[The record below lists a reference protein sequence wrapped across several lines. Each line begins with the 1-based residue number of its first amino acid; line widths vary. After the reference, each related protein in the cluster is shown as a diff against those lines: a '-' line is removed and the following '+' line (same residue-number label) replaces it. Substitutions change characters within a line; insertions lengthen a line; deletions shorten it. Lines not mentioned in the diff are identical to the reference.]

1 MKRRGFLG
9 IVGGAAVAGPSIAK
23 EVVASLPTG
32 LGSAS
37 IPMPSM
43 GYFSQQGLSAAA
55 TTIGSEHSWRLRE
68 IAEIK
73 RFLTGELTDEEKE
86 SRNRQRLYR
95 REQVINQNV
104 ACLQSVSG
112 SRKLAIYGRRM
123 ELHGEEME
131 RVERQQR
138 LHWLLRQD

>member
-23 EVVASLPTG
+23 EVVASLPAG
-32 LGSAS
+32 LVAPSV
-37 IPMPSM
+37 PMTTL
-43 GYFSQQGLSAAA
+43 GYSSGKGLVC
-55 TTIGSEHSWRLRE
+55 TTEPGSEHSWRLQE

-73 RFLTGELTDEEKE
+73 RFLTGELSDEEKE

>member
-9 IVGGAAVAGPSIAK
+9 IIGGAAVAGPSIAK
-23 EVVASLPTG
+23 DVVASLPTG
-32 LGSAS
+32 LTTAS
-37 IPMPSM
+37 PPMASM
-43 GYFSQQGLSAAA
+43 GYFSGQGLAKAA
-55 TTIGSEHSWRLRE
+55 TTIGSENSWRLQE

-123 ELHGEEME
+123 ELHGEDME